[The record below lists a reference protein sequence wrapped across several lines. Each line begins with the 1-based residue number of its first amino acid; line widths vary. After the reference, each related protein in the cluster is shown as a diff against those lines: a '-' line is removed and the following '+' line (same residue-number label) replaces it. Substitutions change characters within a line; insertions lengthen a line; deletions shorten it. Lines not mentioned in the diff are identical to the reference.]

1 MKRGGDREVVFKYH
15 GLGND
20 FVLLD
25 RRRSGAD
32 VDSSTARQLCDRR
45 RGIGADGVLVLL
57 PSDSAAARMV
67 VHNADG
73 STAEMCGNGLRCAA
87 KYLVDGAGEKPKSLR
102 LETAAG
108 LLSCELFY
116 RDGAVDEVQVS
127 MGPARLV
134 ADNLPSR
141 FSGQPF
147 INQELSGF
155 SGLKGTAISMGN
167 PHLILFEAPLTD
179 AVRLGPQLE
188 HSDAF
193 PGRTNVGFGEL
204 RDGGIQL
211 RVWERGAGL
220 TQACGTGACAAV
232 AAAVAEHRL
241 RAEAWIPVT
250 VPGGVLQVRCEPD
263 FSNVEMRGPAAF
275 VFEASVPVSPDG
287 GEPFD
292 LPTADSSAIRTPGS
306 S

>member
-25 RRRSGAD
+25 RRRSGGD
-32 VDSSTARQLCDRR
+32 VDSDAVKQLCDRR

-73 STAEMCGNGLRCAA
+73 SIAEMCGNGVRCVA
-87 KYLVDGAGEKPKSLR
+87 KYLVDGSNQKPKAIR

-108 LLSCELFY
+108 LLSCEVFY
-116 RDGAVDEVQVS
+116 RDEAADEVQVS

-141 FSGQPF
+141 LSGQPF

-155 SGLKGTAISMGN
+155 SGLKGTAVSMGT
-167 PHLILFEAPLTD
+167 PHLILFETPL
-179 AVRLGPQLE
+179 AQAAQLGPKLE
-188 HSDAF
+188 RSAAF
-193 PGRTNVGFGEL
+193 PGRTNVGFAQL
-204 RDGGIQL
+204 RDRGIQL

-232 AAAVAEHRL
+232 AAAVAEQRL
-241 RAEAWIPVT
+241 RAGSWVPVT

-275 VFEASVPVSPDG
+275 VFEASVSLSPTAA
-287 GEPFD
+287 EPSD
-292 LPTADSSAIRTPGS
+292 LPTAESSAPRTPGS